1 MRSAIVPLLGLVA
14 MALVGC
20 ETATPNSASNQV
32 GLRNDAQTAL
42 RQMIAQDG
50 KLQDFINNAYAYA
63 IFPDVGEGSIGV
75 GGASGKGVVYQN
87 GQQIGTA
94 ALNQVS
100 VGPQAGGQTYSELV
114 VFQNQDAFN
123 RFQNGNLEFGAQAT
137 AAVVK
142 SGAAAASRFDNGVAV
157 FILPKG
163 GLQVGANING
173 QKLSYAPTNSGM

>member
-1 MRSAIVPLLGLVA
+1 MRSAFVPLLGLVA
-14 MALVGC
+14 MTLVGC

-32 GLRNDAQTAL
+32 GLRNDAQTAV
-42 RQMIAQDG
+42 RQMTAQDG

-63 IFPDVGEGSIGV
+63 VFPDIGEGSVGV

-87 GQQIGTA
+87 GQVVGTA

-100 VGPQAGGQTYSELV
+100 VGPQIGGQTYSELV

-137 AAVVK
+137 GIAVK
-142 SGAAAASRFDNGVAV
+142 AGAAAASRFDNGVAV
-157 FILPKG
+157 FIMPKG
-163 GLQVGANING
+163 GLQAGANING
-173 QKLSYAPTNSGM
+173 QKLTYSPNNSGM